1 MKTSW
6 RSVTLLALC
15 QSLAMTVNTVLI
27 TVAALIGFALAS
39 DKALAT
45 LPLALQQIAT
55 ATTTIPAA
63 LLMRRLGRRVG
74 FLVGALIGCASAGVS
89 IYSLQIQSFELFCLA
104 IGLNGIAN
112 GFVGYYRF
120 AAAEA
125 APPTFRA
132 QAISWVVAG
141 GVAAAIAGPWLTMRS
156 QVWFPSELYQGA
168 LLIILSLQIVA
179 MVLLLG
185 VKLPSL
191 SAEDRYQTGRP
202 LAQIVRQPV
211 FIVAV
216 LGSMSGYGVMAL
228 VMTATPLAMAAVEHP
243 FTLTATVIQWHVL
256 GMFAPSLAMGWLIR
270 RFGVLTIL
278 MTGAVLNLLCLGL
291 NLMGVSFGH
300 FAVALLLLGVGW
312 NFMFVG
318 ATTLLTEA
326 YTPVEKAKTQATHD
340 FLMFGFVACST
351 FLSGHIF
358 YRYSW
363 SWINTL
369 GWPPIL
375 LALVAVLWFQRRHRV
390 RLVLAQR

>member
-55 ATTTIPAA
+55 TATTIPAA

-141 GVAAAIAGPWLTMRS
+141 GSGSGDR
-156 QVWFPSELYQGA
+156 GA
-168 LLIILSLQIVA
+168 LA
-179 MVLLLG
+179 DD
-185 VKLPSL
+185 
-191 SAEDRYQTGRP
+191 A
-202 LAQIVRQPV
+202 
-211 FIVAV
+211 F
-216 LGSMSGYGVMAL
+216 SGL
-228 VMTATPLAMAAVEHP
+228 VSE
-243 FTLTATVIQWHVL
+243 
-256 GMFAPSLAMGWLIR
+256 
-270 RFGVLTIL
+270 
-278 MTGAVLNLLCLGL
+278 
-291 NLMGVSFGH
+291 
-300 FAVALLLLGVGW
+300 
-312 NFMFVG
+312 
-318 ATTLLTEA
+318 
-326 YTPVEKAKTQATHD
+326 
-340 FLMFGFVACST
+340 
-351 FLSGHIF
+351 
-358 YRYSW
+358 
-363 SWINTL
+363 
-369 GWPPIL
+369 
-375 LALVAVLWFQRRHRV
+375 
-390 RLVLAQR
+390 